1 MYRAMV
7 HNFLSEIMDDI
18 PCIYF
23 RNVNNKTC
31 PICREKLDST
41 DDSWV
46 ISEAPGSEEVNKELE
61 KSLFN
66 LGGGNTL

>member
-1 MYRAMV
+1 M
-7 HNFLSEIMDDI
+7 
-18 PCIYF
+18 IYF

-31 PICREKLDST
+31 PICREKLEST

-66 LGGGNTL
+66 LSGGNNL